1 MASGDH
7 NQQDTRKIAEYVIKN
22 IDTAL
27 ENGWIKVYYQPVI
40 RSLTGQLCGAES
52 LARWID
58 PEYGFLSP
66 DKFIGAL
73 EASRQIHKLD
83 CFIVNKVCSD
93 IAERI
98 NNGLDDVPV
107 SVNFSR
113 LDFEATDM
121 LKVLEDAIAKYD
133 IPKDYIHVE
142 ITESMIVSDADLMRR
157 VINSFRDAGY
167 EVWMDDFGS
176 GYSSLTLLKDYYFD
190 TLKMDMDFLKSF
202 TDRSKSIMTSA
213 ISMAKDI
220 NIMTL
225 AEGVETAE
233 QVEFLK
239 TIGCG
244 MLQGY
249 FYGQPMPVDE
259 FFKHIEEFGI
269 TIEPRQWRHYYQEAG
284 FAARYT
290 DEPLEIIEDDGE
302 NFRTLFMNDE
312 YKRQIQLKTSL
323 SLEELDN
330 LVYKTKSP
338 LIKKYREFANK
349 LEATKNLE
357 TFYYTYNGNILCL
370 QAKEIVEHGGR
381 HIIKASNRNISMD
394 SNLRKQNN
402 VDNKLKELNHI
413 FESVLVINPSR
424 NTITPLLGN
433 FAYSGRDSD
442 ETIGVLSEHI
452 KRMADNIVAATDREK
467 FLEFADSE
475 TLGERIEH
483 SEKGFIEN
491 LFRLRQRDGNYGWRE
506 VAIMMIPGTHGEEF
520 MISTKAT
527 ADDAHKFLSRNTAV
541 FDISHY
547 SNANLDPSLFTKM
560 WENILSGASVKFF
573 WKDKN
578 RRFLGASKAFLEFFE
593 LTIDD
598 ITGKTDE
605 EMNWHINNANF
616 HNDELDVLNE
626 GAYIKNAPG
635 QCIVNG
641 VVHNIMVNKSPI
653 YENGQIVGL
662 MGYFVDID
670 QELERLDKLYQER
683 RLDSVTGL
691 MNLTALAEVS
701 KSYSQN
707 YLSNGVDFTLLIIRN
722 DTHQRIVKDFGEDFA
737 NRLLKKIGD
746 TIVESSGGSGAVA
759 KCLSSDFALLTNICD
774 PSELDILKNNIQTE
788 LGKIKEL
795 DGNNI
800 TLKIRIASKLRSD
813 EGITDEN
820 MYSAVLQEFM

>member
-1 MASGDH
+1 MTSGDQ
-7 NQQDTRKIAEYVIKN
+7 NQQDTRMIAEYVIKN

-52 LARWID
+52 LARWDD
-58 PEYGFLSP
+58 PNIGFLSP

-98 NNGLDDVPV
+98 NNGLDAVPV

-113 LDFEATDM
+113 LDFEASDM
-121 LKVLEDAIAKYD
+121 LKVLEDAITKYD

-239 TIGCG
+239 CIGCG

-249 FYGQPMPVDE
+249 FYGQPMPVDK
-259 FFKHIEEFGI
+259 FFAHIEEFGI

-284 FAARYT
+284 FVARYT
-290 DEPLEIIEDDGE
+290 NEPLEIIEDDGE

-330 LVYKTKSP
+330 LIYKTKSP

-394 SNLRKQNN
+394 INLRKQNN

-424 NTITPLLGN
+424 NTIAPLLGN
-433 FAYSGRDSD
+433 FAYSGSDSD

-452 KRMADNIVAATDREK
+452 KRMADNIVAGTDREK
-467 FLEFADSE
+467 FLEFADSK
-475 TLGERIEH
+475 TLGDRIEH

-506 VAIMMIPGTHGEEF
+506 VAIMMIPGTHGKEF

-527 ADDAHKFLSRNTAV
+527 ADDAQKFLARNTEV

-573 WKDKN
+573 WKDRN
-578 RRFLGASKAFLEFFE
+578 LRFLGASKAFLEFFE

-605 EMNWHINNANF
+605 EMNWHINNADF

-662 MGYFVDID
+662 MGYFIDVD
-670 QELERLDKLYQER
+670 QELERLDEFYQAR

-691 MNLTALAEVS
+691 MNLAAFAEVS

-722 DTHQRIVKDFGEDFA
+722 DTHQRIIKDFGEDFA

-746 TIVESSGGSGAVA
+746 TIVESSEGSGAVA